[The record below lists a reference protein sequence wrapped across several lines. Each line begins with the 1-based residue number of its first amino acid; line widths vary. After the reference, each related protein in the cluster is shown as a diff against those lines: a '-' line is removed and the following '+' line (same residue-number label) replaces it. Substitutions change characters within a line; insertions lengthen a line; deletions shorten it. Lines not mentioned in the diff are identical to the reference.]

1 MFSQQERLPANKLF
15 NALDNSEKIWGPT
28 TTVTLDELIN
38 NLVSNGKNP
47 VLSGVYVYDR
57 PENGSDFKNVQ
68 NVSPKTGLRI
78 DALGVFKKDKLVGW
92 LNAKESTGYNYIA
105 NNVSSTP
112 VNVPCSGGRLTIE
125 TIRSKTKVNGK
136 SGEGKPKFPFPSSRK
151 EIFGDVE
158 CNIDL
163 LKKENI
169 KKIELE
175 YQSSIK
181 ETIKEAIKTAQK
193 TYQSD
198 IFGFGQVIYRSDP
211 RAFKRFEPR
220 WEQEFKNVDVSVKV
234 NAKIRSLGTIT
245 KSFQKDIRE

>member
-1 MFSQQERLPANKLF
+1 MRSDFFLIVAKGSTAADVLDVNTQQERLPANKLF

-78 DALGVFKKDKLVGW
+78 DALGVLKKDKLVGW

-136 SGEGKPKFPFPSSRK
+136 SGKGKPKISISVLS
-151 EIFGDVE
+151 EG
-158 CNIDL
+158 NI
-163 LKKENI
+163 
-169 KKIELE
+169 
-175 YQSSIK
+175 
-181 ETIKEAIKTAQK
+181 
-193 TYQSD
+193 
-198 IFGFGQVIYRSDP
+198 R
-211 RAFKRFEPR
+211 RC
-220 WEQEFKNVDVSVKV
+220 
-234 NAKIRSLGTIT
+234 
-245 KSFQKDIRE
+245 

>member
-1 MFSQQERLPANKLF
+1 
-15 NALDNSEKIWGPT
+15 
-28 TTVTLDELIN
+28 
-38 NLVSNGKNP
+38 
-47 VLSGVYVYDR
+47 
-57 PENGSDFKNVQ
+57 
-68 NVSPKTGLRI
+68 
-78 DALGVFKKDKLVGW
+78 
-92 LNAKESTGYNYIA
+92 
-105 NNVSSTP
+105 
-112 VNVPCSGGRLTIE
+112 
-125 TIRSKTKVNGK
+125 
-136 SGEGKPKFPFPSSRK
+136 
-151 EIFGDVE
+151 
-158 CNIDL
+158 

-245 KSFQKDIRE
+245 KAFQKDIRE